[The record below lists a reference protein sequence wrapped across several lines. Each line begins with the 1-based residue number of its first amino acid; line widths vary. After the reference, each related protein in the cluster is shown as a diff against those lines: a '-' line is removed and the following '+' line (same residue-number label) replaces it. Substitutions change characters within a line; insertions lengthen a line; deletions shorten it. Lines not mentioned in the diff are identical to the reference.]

1 MRKQILTAAFC
12 LLAISSFAQSGDEA
26 SIRHIL
32 DSQTKAWNEGNLEKF
47 MVGYWESD
55 SLMFIGSS
63 GVTYG
68 WQKTLD
74 NYKRGYPSR
83 DAMGTLTFN
92 ILQVQRIADDHFF
105 VVGKWHLQRTAGDL
119 KGHYTLIWKKIKGEW
134 KIISDHSS

>member
-1 MRKQILTAAFC
+1 MRKSILSAAFC
-12 LLAISSFAQSGDEA
+12 LLAIVSFAQLNDETA
-26 SIRHIL
+26 IRTIL
-32 DSQTKAWNEGNLEKF
+32 DNQTKAWNEGNLEKF
-47 MVGYWESD
+47 MEGYWESD

-74 NYKRGYPSR
+74 NYKRGYPNR

-105 VVGKWHLQRTAGDL
+105 VVGKWHLKRTVGDVS
-119 KGHYTLIWKKIKGEW
+119 GHYTLIWKKINGEW